1 MFLSASFSGNF
12 CTSLEARFCVS
23 RCRANHRPQRRT
35 AKQFCKSSHGKQ
47 MRVIKSHGV
56 RVPHADGNLLRLQR
70 KALKE
75 RKKKP
80 FSQWRIC
87 LWGLKSYIRPIQK
100 TKVKKKKKMK
110 WQTRDFVTVP
120 SGHRSPPT
128 WCFPSKRWSPPPAIV
143 QFVQLSR
150 RRGRR
155 ISGLKKR
162 TRAKR

>member
-35 AKQFCKSSHGKQ
+35 AKPFCKSSHGKQ

-70 KALKE
+70 KPLKE

-100 TKVKKKKKMK
+100 TKVKKKKKNEMTDAGFRHSAI
-110 WQTRDFVTVP
+110 WPPIAAHLVFPVQTLI
-120 SGHRSPPT
+120 
-128 WCFPSKRWSPPPAIV
+128 PPPRHRPICSAV
-143 QFVQLSR
+143 TSARPQNFR
-150 RRGRR
+150 P
-155 ISGLKKR
+155 
-162 TRAKR
+162 